1 MKDKTIIRDRIALLR
16 SSLLSSGLDAL
27 IVPQAD
33 PHGSEYIARRWQ
45 ARRWLSGFTGSA
57 GDLVVTLADA
67 ALWADS
73 RYWLQ
78 AGQQLEDTGIGVVE
92 EGKPDAPSIVD
103 WLAAH
108 LPQGAKVGYDSALI
122 SVDKA
127 KSFGEKLSA
136 RGLELVLVDDPL
148 GDVWKERPA
157 LPQSPVLI
165 HPECYAG
172 ESVDSKIA
180 SVRRYAADHGASAVL
195 LVDLAQIAWTLNLRG
210 TDINCNPVV
219 ISYLFVDNRCA
230 VWFVDPAKL
239 TPEVDEY
246 LREHFIDVLPYDA
259 VADFLDGLAE
269 SVLVNSAQVPAKL
282 ASHISSCVESNDF
295 FLAVLKACRNKDQIE
310 GTRTAMLRD
319 GVAMV
324 NAFFEL
330 DRRMAAGERVT
341 EIGVAELLE
350 AERSK
355 QPGYLCL
362 SFESIVGYAE
372 HGAIVH
378 YTATAESD
386 VVLSPDNLLLVDSGA
401 TYLCGTTDIT
411 RTFSLGN
418 PTVEQKTDF
427 TLVLKGMIDLARAV
441 FPVGTR
447 GAQLDVLARAEMWR
461 HGAAYLHG
469 TGHGV
474 GHCLN
479 VHEGPQSIRM
489 QENPVEL
496 RPGMLTSDEPGIYR
510 AGKYGIRCENLIL
523 CVPAFTTDMGEF
535 LKFETMTLYP
545 FDTTLVEASM
555 LDRAEIEWFNGYQTR
570 VYELL
575 APLLDSDEKRVWLE
589 NKCKT
594 LDI

>member
-310 GTRTAMLRD
+310 GTRTAMLQD

-386 VVLSPDNLLLVDSGA
+386 VVLSPDNLLFVDSGA

-523 CVPAFTTDMGEF
+523 CVSAFTTDMGEF

>member
-310 GTRTAMLRD
+310 GTRTAMLQD

-523 CVPAFTTDMGEF
+523 CVSAFTTDMGEF

>member
-16 SSLLSSGLDAL
+16 SSLLSSGLDAQ
-27 IVPQAD
+27 IVAQAD

-78 AGQQLEDTGIGVVE
+78 AAQQLEDTGIGVVE

-122 SVDKA
+122 SVDMA
-127 KSFGEKLSA
+127 KSFGEELSA
-136 RGLELVLVDDPL
+136 KGLELILVDDPL

-180 SVRRYAADHGASAVL
+180 SVRRYAADKGADAVL

-210 TDINCNPVV
+210 ADINCNPVV
-219 ISYLFVDNRCA
+219 ISYLFVDNSRT
-230 VWFVDPAKL
+230 VWFVDPVKISA
-239 TPEVDEY
+239 EVEEY
-246 LREHFIDVLPYDA
+246 LHEHSIEVLPYDA
-259 VADFLDGLAE
+259 VTGFLDNVGE

-282 ASHISSCVESNDF
+282 ASLISACVESNDS

-310 GTRTAMLRD
+310 GARTAMLQD

-330 DRRMAAGERVT
+330 DRRLEAGEHVT

-350 AERSK
+350 EERSK

-386 VVLSPDNLLLVDSGA
+386 VALSPDNLLLVDSGA

-418 PTVEQKTDF
+418 PTDEQKMDF
-427 TLVLKGMIDLARAV
+427 TLVLKGMIDLARTV
-441 FPVGTR
+441 FPAGTR

-479 VHEGPQSIRM
+479 VHEGPQSIRT

-545 FDTTLVEASM
+545 FDATLVDASM
-555 LDRAEIEWFNGYQTR
+555 LDRAEIEWFNRYQTR
-570 VYELL
+570 VYDLL
-575 APLLDSDEKRVWLE
+575 APLLDSDEKRAWLA

>member
-1 MKDKTIIRDRIALLR
+1 MKDKTIIRDRVALLR

-108 LPQGAKVGYDSALI
+108 LPKGAKVGYDSALI

-282 ASHISSCVESNDF
+282 ASHISSCVESNDS

-310 GTRTAMLRD
+310 GTRTAMLQD

-386 VVLSPDNLLLVDSGA
+386 VALSPDNLLLVDSGA

-523 CVPAFTTDMGEF
+523 CVAAFTTDMGEF

-545 FDTTLVEASM
+545 FDTTLVDASM

-575 APLLDSDEKRVWLE
+575 APLLDSDEKRAWLA

-594 LDI
+594 LDN

>member
-310 GTRTAMLRD
+310 GTRTAMLQD

>member
-1 MKDKTIIRDRIALLR
+1 MKENTIIRDRIALLR

-57 GDLVVTLADA
+57 GDLVVTMVDA

-78 AGQQLEDTGIGVVE
+78 ASQQLAGTGIAVVE
-92 EGKPDAPSIVD
+92 EGKPEAPSIVD

-127 KSFGEKLSA
+127 ESFGEQFAAK
-136 RGLELVLVDDPL
+136 GLELVLVDDPL
-148 GDVWKERPA
+148 AGVWKERPA

-165 HPECYAG
+165 HPEEYAG

-180 SVRRYAADHGASAVL
+180 SVRRYAADNGADAVL
-195 LVDLAQIAWTLNLRG
+195 MVDLAQIAWTLNLRG

-219 ISYLFVDNRCA
+219 ISYLFVDKNRV
-230 VWFVDPAKL
+230 VWFVDSAKI

-246 LREHFIDVLPYDA
+246 LRAHSIEVLPYDA
-259 VADFLDGLAE
+259 VAGFLDAVSE

-282 ASHISSCVESNDF
+282 AGHISACVDSRDP
-295 FLAVLKACRNKDQIE
+295 FLAVLKACRNEAQIE
-310 GTRTAMLRD
+310 GARTAMLQD

-330 DRRMAAGERVT
+330 DRRLAAGGRIT
-341 EIGVAELLE
+341 EIGVAGLLE
-350 AERSK
+350 KERSK
-355 QPGYLCL
+355 QPGFLCL
-362 SFESIVGYAE
+362 SFESIVGFAD

-386 VVLSPDNLLLVDSGA
+386 VALTPDNLLLVDSGA

-545 FDTTLVEASM
+545 FDATLVDASM
-555 LDRAEIEWFNGYQTR
+555 LDHAEIEWFNWYQTR

-575 APLLDSDEKRVWLE
+575 APLLDSGEKRSWLAS
-589 NKCKT
+589 KCET
-594 LDI
+594 INL